1 MKTKLTYRQW
11 MAEVEA
17 KVEKRTGLGFDLLP
31 DWLSRDSFED
41 GLSVAEA
48 VDACLEQVGFR
59 EYEERQLVD
68 EL

>member
-17 KVEKRTGLGFDLLP
+17 KVEKRTGLGFDMLP

-48 VDACLEQVGFR
+48 VDACLEQVGFVV
-59 EYEERQLVD
+59 YEESLVD
-68 EL
+68 EA